1 MLHGSCAWRAGVLST
16 VKVVPALLAEDLA
29 LLAGSR
35 QQWDPLRGARIFLTG
50 GTGFVGRWLVSAFV
64 HANRRHRLGAR
75 LELLTRDPGAFAQ
88 ACPELVGDDAVALVE
103 GDVRTA
109 DLVGVHCTHVIH
121 GATPSD
127 ARLNEER
134 PQEMLEI
141 MENGTRRMLDLA
153 SRRGAPRFLLLSS
166 GAVYLPPAPKGG
178 YTEDSPIGPVW
189 PEESSAYH
197 AGKRASEALTLAASD
212 AGLPV
217 TIARPFAF
225 VGPHLPL
232 DGHFAI
238 GNFIGDALSGRPVR
252 VKGDGTPV
260 RSYLYAAEMATWLWA
275 MLADERATGRA
286 YNVGSEHA
294 VSIAE
299 VARVVAAA
307 VEPDAGMSIARTG
320 TANARDVYVP
330 STRRAR
336 QELGLRQTVGLVE
349 AVRRTVAWHR
359 APPGGTCAG

>member
-1 MLHGSCAWRAGVLST
+1 MVRA
-16 VKVVPALLAEDLA
+16 VPALLAEDQA

-35 QQWDPLRGARIFLTG
+35 QQWDPMRGARIFLTG

-64 HANRRHRLGAR
+64 QANREHLLDAR

-88 ACPELVGDDAVALVE
+88 ACPELAGDDAVGLLE
-103 GDVRTA
+103 GDVRSA
-109 DLVGVHCTHVIH
+109 DLAGVHCTHVIH

-141 MENGTRRMLDLA
+141 IENGTRRMLDLA
-153 SRRGAPRFLLLSS
+153 SQRGAERFLLVSS
-166 GAVYLPPAPKGG
+166 GAVYLPPAPEGG
-178 YTEDSPIGPVW
+178 YTEDSPLGPLW

-197 AGKRASEALTLAASD
+197 AGKRASEALTLAASH

-232 DGHFAI
+232 DRHFAV

-252 VKGDGTPV
+252 VKGDGTTV
-260 RSYLYAAEMATWLWA
+260 RSYLYAAEMAAWLWT
-275 MLADERATGRA
+275 MLADERATGRT
-286 YNVGSEHA
+286 YNVGSEDA

-299 VARVVAAA
+299 AADVVAAA
-307 VEPDAGMSIARTG
+307 VQPSVPVSIDRTG
-320 TANARDVYVP
+320 TPNAPDVYVP

-336 QELGLRQTVGLVE
+336 GELGLRQSVAFAE

-359 APPGGTCAG
+359 TRPRGKGAG